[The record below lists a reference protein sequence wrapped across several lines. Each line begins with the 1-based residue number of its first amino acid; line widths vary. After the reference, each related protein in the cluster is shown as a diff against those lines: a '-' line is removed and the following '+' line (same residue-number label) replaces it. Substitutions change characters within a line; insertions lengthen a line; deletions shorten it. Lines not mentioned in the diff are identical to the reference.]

1 MSVNYKSKCSLKYIN
16 PHGYLIT
23 IYGPMFASKTDYLL
37 MLLGIRMGIKQ
48 KILIINNIIDDR
60 PDINSSG
67 ILSSHRDSPGKVKDA
82 KQISTSHLA
91 NIPISLIESH
101 DVIGIDE
108 AQFFDDITLV
118 FEWLK
123 LGKTVITAG
132 LMFTSECKPF
142 GKYYLLLSHAD
153 ETIPLTA
160 VCLKCKED
168 MESHGVSGITQPAN
182 MSKCLK
188 IKTDDVMVS
197 SDEYIPVCRY
207 HYYN

>member
-1 MSVNYKSKCSLKYIN
+1 MSYQSKCSLKYLN

-48 KILIINNIIDDR
+48 KILIINSMLDKR
-60 PDINSSG
+60 PDINESG
-67 ILSSHRDSPGKVKDA
+67 VLTSHRDSPSKVKDA
-82 KQISTSHLA
+82 NQIGVKNLA
-91 NIPISLIESH
+91 DIPTDLIIDH

-108 AQFFDDITLV
+108 AQFFPDITLV

-123 LGKTVITAG
+123 LGKTIITAG

-142 GKYYLLLSHAD
+142 GNYYLLLSHAD
-153 ETIPLTA
+153 EKIPLTA
-160 VCLKCKED
+160 VCLKCKEEMD
-168 MESHGVSGITQPAN
+168 THGLSGMSHAAIMT
-182 MSKCLK
+182 KCLNTK
-188 IKTDDVMVS
+188 SDDILVG